1 MRYPS
6 TVPPVDPAPAA
17 PLSAWIGALVI
28 TVFAGLAAWTIAVET
43 GAPAAAPFVDFN
55 RMRASA
61 LRGQGPTRDSATV
74 VMLGSSALKY
84 ATREEPVFADA
95 ISSRI
100 GRPVRVLR
108 IVSNWGTFSDYVP
121 LADDLVALRPDLV
134 VLEQQLLATDRPR
147 KRSFLLWVEGARLRL
162 GVASPLESSAEDEA
176 YVQFEHPCWKR
187 GFGRRLPDH
196 LRELNEWV
204 AVRPDGP
211 AATAARQFVENLLS
225 AGAAVALVD
234 IPRRPDYAEQ
244 IRQSRS
250 AANSGAAF
258 EALQQRVQHWEHGPL
273 DAGLYCDLTHVT
285 PAGQEVTSS
294 WLESKVAEA
303 LAKPPA

>member
-1 MRYPS
+1 MRYPAN
-6 TVPPVDPAPAA
+6 VPPGDPVPAA

-28 TVFAGLAAWTIAVET
+28 TAFAGLAAWTIAIEA

-55 RMRASA
+55 QARANA
-61 LRGQGPTRDSATV
+61 LRDHSQAPNSVTV

-84 ATREEPVFADA
+84 ATRQESAFADG

-121 LADDLVALRPDLV
+121 LAHDLEALRPDLV
-134 VLEQQLLATDRPR
+134 VLEQPLLATDRPR
-147 KRSFLLWVEGARLRL
+147 MRSFLLWIEGARLRL

-187 GFGRRLPDH
+187 GFGRGLEDH
-196 LRELNEWV
+196 MRELNEWV
-204 AVRPDGP
+204 ALRPDGP
-211 AATAARQFVENLLS
+211 AAAAARQFVENLL
-225 AGAAVALVD
+225 ATGAEVALVD

-244 IRQSRS
+244 MRRTSS
-250 AANSGAAF
+250 AATSGPAF
-258 EALQQRVQHWEHGPL
+258 EALQNRVQYWEHGPL

-285 PAGQEVTSS
+285 PAGQEVLST
-294 WLESKVAEA
+294 WLESMVAEA
-303 LAKPPA
+303 LAQQAA